1 MKRLGVWLAL
11 VLVLAGGLWLVRPWQ
26 TGAADLT
33 RVRAARME
41 SIRADMTRA
50 GLTVGSPILIRI
62 FKESDELE
70 LWVKSGATYKLYKT
84 FKICAWSG
92 KLGPKQ
98 KEGDGQAPEGFYTV
112 ARPQMKPDS
121 QYHLAFNL
129 GFPNAYDR
137 ANGYT
142 GSFLMVHGNCASIGC
157 YAMTDRGIE
166 EIWLLADESLKG
178 GQAAFQVHSFP
189 FRMTD
194 ANMQRHARSEWI
206 DFWRTLKVGYDVFED
221 RPDDLRVRVDKGAYE
236 VRPAA
241 VKVCGGCS
249 SPTS

>member
-1 MKRLGVWLAL
+1 MKRWGILIVAVV
-11 VLVLAGGLWLVRPWQ
+11 VLTAGWFLRPGQ

-33 RVRAARME
+33 KVRADRMAT
-41 SIRADMTRA
+41 IRADMSRA

-70 LWVKSGATYKLYKT
+70 LWVKSGATYRLYKT

-98 KEGDGQAPEGFYTV
+98 KEGDGQSPEGFYTV

-121 QYHLAFNL
+121 RYHLAFNL
-129 GFPNAYDR
+129 GYPNAHDR

-157 YAMTDRGIE
+157 YAMTDKGIE
-166 EIWLLADESLKG
+166 EIWLLADEALKG
-178 GQAAFQVHSFP
+178 GQSAFQVHSFP

-194 ANMQRHARSEWI
+194 AHMQRHAKSEWI
-206 DFWRTLKVGYDVFED
+206 GFWRDLKAGHDVFD
-221 RPDDLRVRVDKGAYE
+221 RRKTDLHVTVVNRRYSVGDE
-236 VRPAA
+236 
-241 VKVCGGCS
+241 
-249 SPTS
+249 